1 MAFCTSRSVAW
12 SLFGAAARD
21 LRVASGRMLR
31 AAACC
36 CASVHAAAALP
47 LCRAGPRSARAHA
60 VLISDA
66 ETTTSTS
73 RSEVSAPCA
82 HARRGTLPVRGIDC
96 HWPLALHACSGVN
109 ACARRTRQGPMAPRV
124 ALVVRVKIKE
134 IRCDKVQS
142 PKNFRPAGASQRGV
156 RFVDTSKS
164 ASGRVT
170 PTGKT
175 ARRMFPVQK
184 KRDIRYARCIRFYFF
199 YFSISF

>member
-1 MAFCTSRSVAW
+1 M
-12 SLFGAAARD
+12 
-21 LRVASGRMLR
+21 
-31 AAACC
+31 
-36 CASVHAAAALP
+36 
-47 LCRAGPRSARAHA
+47 
-60 VLISDA
+60 LISDA
-66 ETTTSTS
+66 RTTSSTS

-175 ARRMFPVQK
+175 AHRMFPLQK
-184 KRDIRYARCIRFYFF
+184 KRDLGPHHVVPDVF
-199 YFSISF
+199 ISSSCGMQIEKRAGSRPIASAGPGDVLCAGDPSTALLLRSSS